1 MARLSDATLRALP
14 EGIHRPGYD
23 RTGTTVAI
31 VHLGIGAFHRAH
43 FAAYVDACLAD
54 DPGWAICGVSL
65 RSPRTR
71 DALAPQDGLYT
82 LGVQSEAGLEPRI
95 IGSVREVLV
104 APEQPGALL
113 DRLADPATRI
123 VSLTVTEKGYCHDPA
138 TGRLKSDHPDIVHDL
153 AADAA
158 TADQPPVSAIGWLWL
173 GLMARHR
180 RGVPPYTILCCD
192 NLPSNGAT
200 VRQVLLDYV
209 ALKDPD
215 QAVWAAENLAFPS
228 TMVDRIVPATTDH
241 DRAMIAAALGAED
254 AWPVMTEPFS
264 QFVVEDWFPQG
275 RPKLERHGVTLT
287 GNVEPFENMKLRMLN
302 GSHSAL
308 AYLGYLAGHE
318 TVAQTMAD
326 ASLRR
331 LIGAMM
337 TSEIIPTL
345 SMPGDVDLPAYHD
358 GLLRR
363 FANPALQ
370 HRTYQIAMDGSQ
382 KLPQRLLG
390 TIRDRLSIG
399 EPIDRLALAVA
410 AWIRFATGRDETGAA
425 FTVQDPM
432 AERFAA
438 LALPAAIEKDQPGR
452 FDAEALATG
461 FLGLTAVFGKDLPED
476 DRFHEAVVRA
486 LKMLCEQGSRA
497 TIAAY
502 AKLGASQLEDT
513 EV

>member
-1 MARLSDATLRALP
+1 
-14 EGIHRPGYD
+14 
-23 RTGTTVAI
+23 
-31 VHLGIGAFHRAH
+31 
-43 FAAYVDACLAD
+43 
-54 DPGWAICGVSL
+54 
-65 RSPRTR
+65 
-71 DALAPQDGLYT
+71 
-82 LGVQSEAGLEPRI
+82 
-95 IGSVREVLV
+95 
-104 APEQPGALL
+104 
-113 DRLADPATRI
+113 
-123 VSLTVTEKGYCHDPA
+123 
-138 TGRLKSDHPDIVHDL
+138 
-153 AADAA
+153 
-158 TADQPPVSAIGWLWL
+158 
-173 GLMARHR
+173 
-180 RGVPPYTILCCD
+180 
-192 NLPSNGAT
+192 
-200 VRQVLLDYV
+200 
-209 ALKDPD
+209 
-215 QAVWAAENLAFPS
+215 
-228 TMVDRIVPATTDH
+228 MVDRIVPATTDH

-432 AERFAA
+432 AERLAA
-438 LALPAAIEKDQPGR
+438 LALRAAIEEDQPGP

-502 AKLGASQLEDT
+502 AKLGASQPEDT
-513 EV
+513 GV